1 VYSLRSYGNMIA
13 DKGRTGPYVEALRR
27 AVKPGSVVVDIGTG
41 AGVLAFMACRFGA
54 RRVHAIEP
62 SDAIEVARDIAAANG
77 MADRIEFHQRMSTE
91 VEIPERA
98 DVVVAEIHGIL
109 PIFQRYLPTLADAR
123 ERFLAPGGTMIPLRD
138 TVWAAVVEA
147 PDLHES
153 LTAPWGESMGVDM
166 RAARRLITNDMY
178 RADFAA
184 SQLLTEPAHCATFDH
199 DRSHRPDVSCPL
211 SWRAIRDGTG
221 HGFAAWFDA
230 QVCEG
235 LVISNAPGK
244 PPLIFGNA
252 YFPWPE
258 PVSLRAGDTIE
269 IDVQAKLL
277 DQAYLWQWSTR
288 VHRPGG
294 RRASFA
300 QSQFAGTV
308 LVPERLRRHAASYV
322 PRLNEDGE
330 IERFILQ
337 RMAERR
343 SLGDI
348 SHDLCRRYPH
358 RFTQWRDAL
367 AHVGEISV
375 RCGD

>member
-1 VYSLRSYGNMIA
+1 
-13 DKGRTGPYVEALRR
+13 
-27 AVKPGSVVVDIGTG
+27 
-41 AGVLAFMACRFGA
+41 
-54 RRVHAIEP
+54 
-62 SDAIEVARDIAAANG
+62 
-77 MADRIEFHQRMSTE
+77 
-91 VEIPERA
+91 
-98 DVVVAEIHGIL
+98 
-109 PIFQRYLPTLADAR
+109 
-123 ERFLAPGGTMIPLRD
+123 
-138 TVWAAVVEA
+138 
-147 PDLHES
+147 
-153 LTAPWGESMGVDM
+153 
-166 RAARRLITNDMY
+166 
-178 RADFAA
+178 
-184 SQLLTEPAHCATFDH
+184 
-199 DRSHRPDVSCPL
+199 
-211 SWRAIRDGTG
+211 
-221 HGFAAWFDA
+221 
-230 QVCEG
+230 
-235 LVISNAPGK
+235 VISNAPGK

-288 VHRPGG
+288 VHGPGG

-330 IERFILQ
+330 IERFILE

-375 RCGD
+375 RCVD